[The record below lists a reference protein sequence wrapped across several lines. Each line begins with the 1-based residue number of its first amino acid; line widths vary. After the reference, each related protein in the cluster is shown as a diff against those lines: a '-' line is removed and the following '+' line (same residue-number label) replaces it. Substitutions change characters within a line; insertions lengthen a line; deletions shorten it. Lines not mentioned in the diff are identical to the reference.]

1 MSDIARDHARTGPDA
16 RRLVVGCMTGTSLDG
31 LDTALVEIHGRG
43 LDMRASFIRGL
54 SRGLD
59 DVAGTLRRM
68 ADQVPLTSTEIAGA
82 MLVFTNLHA
91 QTITELLAGNH
102 ADLICVHGQTV
113 CHAPPVSWQMF
124 NPTPLAQRLN
134 TPVVCDLRA
143 ADLSAGGQGAPIT
156 PLADLMLFAD
166 THPRCVVNLGG
177 FCNMTLL
184 PGIVQGTSRANTRHL
199 VRGFDVCACN
209 HVLDRVARVAL
220 QRPFDAGGASA
231 MTGRVDADALPE
243 LIAALGAQAGG
254 GRSLGTGDEASAW
267 VDRHAGRVSASD
279 LGATACEAIARC
291 IADRAGDAESIV
303 LAGGGAK
310 NLALRGAIGRA
321 TGRRTID
328 TAALGVPIDMRE
340 AACMAVLGAL
350 CEDRVPITLRQI
362 TGASTETVAGVWA
375 FPSRLSDRGGT

>member
-1 MSDIARDHARTGPDA
+1 
-16 RRLVVGCMTGTSLDG
+16 MTGTSLDG

-54 SRGLD
+54 SRGLGD
-59 DVAGTLRRM
+59 IAGTLRRM
-68 ADQVPLTSTEIAGA
+68 ADQVPLTSTEIASA
-82 MLVFTNLHA
+82 MLAFTNLHT
-91 QTITELLAGNH
+91 QTITELLAGDH
-102 ADLICVHGQTV
+102 ADLVCVHGQTV

-134 TPVVCDLRA
+134 APVVCDLRA
-143 ADLSAGGQGAPIT
+143 SDLSVGGQGAPIT
-156 PLADLMLFAD
+156 PLADLMIFAD
-166 THPRCVVNLGG
+166 ASPRCVVNLGG

-184 PGIVQGTSRANTRHL
+184 PGVVPGASRADTRDR
-199 VRGFDVCACN
+199 VRGFDLCACN

-220 QRPFDAGGASA
+220 RKPFDDGGASA
-231 MTGRVDADALPE
+231 MAGRVDADSLHE
-243 LIAALGAQAGG
+243 LIAVLRTQAGQR
-254 GRSLGTGDEASAW
+254 RSLGTGDEAAAW
-267 VDRHAGRVSASD
+267 VDRHAGRVTAPD

-291 IADRAGDAESIV
+291 IADRVGDAESIV

-310 NLALRGAIGRA
+310 NLALRSAIGRA

-362 TGASTETVAGVWA
+362 SGAEAETVAGVWA